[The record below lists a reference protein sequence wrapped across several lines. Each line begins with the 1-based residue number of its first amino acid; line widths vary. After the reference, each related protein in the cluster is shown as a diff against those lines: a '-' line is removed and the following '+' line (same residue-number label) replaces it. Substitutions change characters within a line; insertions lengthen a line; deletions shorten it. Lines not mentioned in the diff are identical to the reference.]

1 MQKDKILPETKH
13 RHDII
18 NYIIDHM
25 PEPDFESTGKWV
37 DFFRDLQVNA
47 MEDTE
52 LENNPYS
59 EFQAAL
65 ETIECTYGTTILQRV
80 YDMAKSDHLILE
92 NELVGAADSFNV
104 GKTEEEIAKMC
115 ENGELQNFSVY
126 GEENAG
132 IDMC

>member
-1 MQKDKILPETKH
+1 M
-13 RHDII
+13 
-18 NYIIDHM
+18 
-25 PEPDFESTGKWV
+25 
-37 DFFRDLQVNA
+37 NA

-59 EFQAAL
+59 EFQTAL
-65 ETIECTYGTTILQRV
+65 ETIECTYGTAILQRV

-92 NELVGAADSFNV
+92 NELVGAADSFNA